1 MEMEKKDKQGK
12 WPLLRNLKLK
22 KGPVQKRYGK
32 QGKGHTEN
40 ELGKKLELRIRNE
53 LGIRHELYG

>member
-22 KGPVQKRYGK
+22 KGPVQKGIS
-32 QGKGHTEN
+32 HEI
-40 ELGKKLELRIRNE
+40 EIRN
-53 LGIRHELYG
+53 